1 MMRRMEMNNLKV
13 MMMRASDSAHRPAGD
28 GVPVCVG
35 VGSHQ
40 HIFHSIDHVQ
50 SLHPSSRLL
59 R

>member
-1 MMRRMEMNNLKV
+1 MNNLKV